1 MKIGLLTVGTEILL
15 GDTLNTNLS
24 SLGNIL
30 YNSGFTL
37 NSEITVSDNEAD
49 ITEGFKFLE
58 SKNEV
63 IIICGGL
70 GPTEDDITKEV
81 ISKYLN
87 LELILDNEHV
97 AWMEDRWKSRGL
109 KMPETN
115 IKQALVPDG
124 SIKLNNT
131 KGTAPGLHL
140 EINNKKNVFILPGPP
155 NEFIPLVSDELIPFL
170 ENNYKDNK
178 RDYKFIL
185 FYNQAESFLA
195 SEINKFKPKDI
206 DIAYLAS
213 KGIIKLRYDKNSLS
227 KQDCEKFLM
236 DIKENF
242 SDDILAY
249 ENVDISSILFDLLK
263 SNNLTITTV
272 ESITGGLIASKLT
285 QNPGISNNYI
295 SGDIVYTSLSKSK
308 LLNVDLDIDDWEELS
323 IELCFASLKKYES
336 NISISILGEA
346 GPITSSQ
353 YPIGKIFIAIS
364 NSEKTQVT
372 EHKLNGN
379 RSEIIERASNKAIWE
394 LIKFIKSLY

>member
-24 SLGNIL
+24 NLGNIL

-37 NSEITVSDNEAD
+37 STELTVSDNKTE
-49 ITEGFKFLE
+49 ITEGYKYLE
-58 SKNEV
+58 SKNNV
-63 IIICGGL
+63 IIVCGGL

-81 ISKYLN
+81 IAEYLN

-97 AWMEDRWKSRGL
+97 SWMKERWKFRGL

-124 SIKLNNT
+124 AKKLTNT

-140 EINNKKNVFILPGPP
+140 KIDNKNIFVLPGPP
-155 NEFIPLVSDELIPFL
+155 NEFIPLVKDEVVPFL
-170 ENNYKDNK
+170 KTTKKGNK
-178 RDYKFIL
+178 KEYKFIL
-185 FYNQAESFLA
+185 FYNQAESYLA
-195 SEINKFKPKDI
+195 SEVNKFKPKDI
-206 DIAYLAS
+206 DIAYLAN

-227 KQDCEKFLM
+227 KQDYEKFII
-236 DIKENF
+236 DIKNNF

-249 ENVDISSILFDLLK
+249 ENVDISSILFELLK
-263 SNNLTITTV
+263 DNSLTISTV

-295 SGDIVYTSLSKSK
+295 SGDIVYTPISKSK
-308 LLNVDLDIDDWEELS
+308 LLNSDQSTEDWEELS
-323 IELCFASLKKYES
+323 IELCFASLKKYDS

-346 GPITSSQ
+346 GPLTSSQ

-364 NSEKTQVT
+364 NNDKTQVT

-379 RSEIIERASNKAIWE
+379 RSEIIEKASNKAIWE

>member
-24 SLGNIL
+24 SLGKIL
-30 YNSGFTL
+30 YNSGYSLSTEL
-37 NSEITVSDNEAD
+37 TVSDNEED
-49 ITEGFKFLE
+49 IIDGFKYLE
-58 SKNEV
+58 NKNDL
-63 IIICGGL
+63 IILCGGL

-87 LELILDNEHV
+87 LKLILDNRHV
-97 AWMEDRWKSRGL
+97 SWMEERWNSRGL

-124 SIKLNNT
+124 AKKLINT

-140 EINNKKNVFILPGPP
+140 EINNKNVFILPGPP
-155 NEFIPLVSDELIPFL
+155 NEFIPIIKDELIPFL
-170 ENNYKDNK
+170 ENKYKGNK

-185 FYNQAESFLA
+185 FYNQAESYLA
-195 SEINKFKPKDI
+195 NEINKFKPKEI

-213 KGIIKLRYDKNSLS
+213 KGIIKLRYDKNSIS
-227 KQDCEKFLM
+227 KEEHDKFLI
-236 DIKENF
+236 DIKDNF
-242 SDDILAY
+242 YDDILAY
-249 ENVDISSILFDLLK
+249 ENVEISSILFDLLK
-263 SNNLTITTV
+263 TNKLTITTV

-285 QNPGISNNYI
+285 QNPGISKNYI
-295 SGDIVYTSLSKSK
+295 SGDIVYSALAKSK
-308 LLNVDLDIDDWEELS
+308 LLDVDLKTEDWEELS
-323 IELCFASLKKYES
+323 IELCFASLKKYDS
-336 NISISILGEA
+336 NISLSILGEA

-353 YPIGKIFIAIS
+353 YPIGKIIIGIS
-364 NSEKTQVT
+364 NKEKTQVT

-379 RSEIIERASNKAIWE
+379 RTEIIERASNKAIWE

>member
-24 SLGNIL
+24 NLGNIL

-37 NSEITVSDNEAD
+37 NTELTVSDNKTE
-49 ITEGFKFLE
+49 ITDGYKYLA
-58 SKNEV
+58 SKNNL
-63 IIICGGL
+63 IIVCGGL

-81 ISKYLN
+81 IAKYLN
-87 LELILDNEHV
+87 LDLILDNEHV
-97 AWMEDRWKSRGL
+97 SWMEERWKFRGL

-124 SIKLNNT
+124 AKKLTNT

-140 EINNKKNVFILPGPP
+140 KIDNKNIFVLPGPP
-155 NEFIPLVSDELIPFL
+155 NEFIPLVKDEVVPFL
-170 ENNYKDNK
+170 KNTHKGNK
-178 RDYKFIL
+178 KEYKFIL
-185 FYNQAESFLA
+185 FYNQAESYLA
-195 SEINKFKPKDI
+195 SEVNKFKPKDI
-206 DIAYLAS
+206 DIAYLAN

-227 KQDCEKFLM
+227 NQDYEKFII
-236 DIKENF
+236 DIKDNF
-242 SDDILAY
+242 SDYILAY
-249 ENVDISSILFDLLK
+249 ENVDISSILFELLK
-263 SNNLTITTV
+263 DNSLTISTV

-285 QNPGISNNYI
+285 QNPGISNNFI
-295 SGDIVYTSLSKSK
+295 SGDIVYTAISKSK
-308 LLNVDLDIDDWEELS
+308 LLNSFQSTENWEELS
-323 IELCFASLKKYES
+323 IELCFASLKKYDS

-346 GPITSSQ
+346 GPLTSSQ

-364 NSEKTQVT
+364 NNDKTQVT

-379 RSEIIERASNKAIWE
+379 RSEIIEKASNKAIWE